1 MLNKQ
6 RDKLILLSAVFVIT
20 LLVGSLFI
28 DRLISDKKKYYLAV
42 QSELLD
48 VKYKSVYKYLKIM
61 SSDIHLMYSQNER
74 LIKALKKAKHG
85 DTQEKEIQRAYI
97 YKILK
102 RNYKRLQHMG
112 ISQVHFHT
120 TDNKSFLRMFN
131 PSVYGDD
138 LGKIRPSIVQSNL
151 TLKEQHGFE
160 ACKYMVGLRFVYPEH
175 PGALV
180 RGVATA
186 HSAPPLNKIIVSEE
200 PYVWPYGL
208 GNVRG
213 QAITPLHAKVPEAAM
228 KDETFYILMALVD
241 VLRVGRVREK
251 ELAIQE
257 LKQRIA

>member
-1 MLNKQ
+1 MKKHSGMRPHDVVVLLKIAAKGKQ
-6 RDKLILLSAVFVIT
+6 TWLMKDLSYELGISASEISESINRSVIA
-20 LLVGSLFI
+20 G
-28 DRLISDKKKYYLAV
+28 LISYDKKKLMKLN
-42 QSELLD
+42 LLD
-48 VKYKSVYKYLKIM
+48 FL
-61 SSDIHLMYSQNER
+61 
-74 LIKALKKAKHG
+74 
-85 DTQEKEIQRAYI
+85 
-97 YKILK
+97 
-102 RNYKRLQHMG
+102 NY
-112 ISQVHFHT
+112 
-120 TDNKSFLRMFN
+120 
-131 PSVYGDD
+131 
-138 LGKIRPSIVQSNL
+138 
-151 TLKEQHGFE
+151 
-160 ACKYMVGLRFVYPEH
+160 GLRFVYPEQ

-213 QAITPLHAKVPEAAM
+213 QAITPLHAKVPEAAL